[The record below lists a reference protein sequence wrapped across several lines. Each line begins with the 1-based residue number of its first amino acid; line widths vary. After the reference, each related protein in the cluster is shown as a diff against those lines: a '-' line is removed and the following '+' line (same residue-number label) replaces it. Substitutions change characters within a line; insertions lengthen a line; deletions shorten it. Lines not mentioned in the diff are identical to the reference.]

1 MSDKMHHWKFWQII
15 GILEPEKEYLLN
27 EKA

>member
-1 MSDKMHHWKFWQII
+1 MSDKMYNWKFWQII
-15 GILEPEKEYLLN
+15 EILEPEKEYLLN